1 MCENPPVS
9 PPPAVTDSFLPPHSE
24 PARSVAELLWL
35 LLNYQFR
42 EKELVRVGIDG
53 RDFKRMVS
61 KLRLLLLD
69 EGYVLE
75 D

>member
-24 PARSVAELLWL
+24 PAKSVEELLFL
-35 LLNYQFR
+35 LLNYRFR
-42 EKELVRVGIDG
+42 EKELVRIGVCE